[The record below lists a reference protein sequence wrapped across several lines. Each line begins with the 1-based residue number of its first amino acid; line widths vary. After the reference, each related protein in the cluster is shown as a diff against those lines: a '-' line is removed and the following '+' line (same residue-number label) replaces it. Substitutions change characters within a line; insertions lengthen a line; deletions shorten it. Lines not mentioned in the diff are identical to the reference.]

1 MVHGLVQR
9 SLFGAA
15 VLSGAALFGAAPPA
29 AAAVDEEFGSET

>member
-1 MVHGLVQR
+1 MVWC

-15 VLSGAALFGAAPPA
+15 VLSGAGLFGAVAA